1 MGIQQQELVELE
13 PIVVDALVRS
23 GEAILVDVRE
33 EEEFAEERIACSLL
47 LPMSD
52 FEPEALPYVAG
63 KKTILM
69 CLGGIRS
76 AAVGQRLLRNGHAM
90 AIHLKGGLNAWKDA
104 GLATLTEQDV
114 G

>member
-1 MGIQQQELVELE
+1 MGILQQELVELD
-13 PIVVDALVRS
+13 PLVVAGLVDG

-33 EEEFAEERIACSLL
+33 EEEFAAERIEGSLL
-47 LPMSD
+47 LPMSE
-52 FEPEALPYVAG
+52 FEPENLPSVPG

-76 AAVGQRLLRNGHAM
+76 AAVGHRLLKNGHGI

-104 GLATLTEQDV
+104 GLPTLTEA
-114 G
+114 